1 MVEVLGLV
9 AALIAI
15 GGFIWAML
23 RHFRPEKAKRA
34 KAFSEATTSL
44 AYGYNN
50 WREATLSSKYLH
62 LLSYDDFKKVALH
75 KNQMAV
81 LPEGEQIFMFVCS
94 IVHGLWGDW
103 MPRGIPADRLL
114 PSVITLL
121 DGRPGWRPVW
131 RAAYIIEF
139 LSDGPEE
146 WLRYFPEELQS
157 NSNAVQVREV
167 ISGDGVISYLVATTQ
182 GDNSHLRD
190 KAYKTLQEIDAY
202 SPGEVPPEFNKA
214 NVPE

>member
-1 MVEVLGLV
+1 MVEALSVI

-15 GGFIWAML
+15 GGFIWAMI

-34 KAFSEATTSL
+34 KAFSEATASL
-44 AYGYNN
+44 AYGYSS
-50 WREATLSSKYLH
+50 WRDADFASKYLH

-75 KNQMAV
+75 RDQMAV
-81 LPEGEQIFMFVCS
+81 LPEGEQLFMFVCS

-103 MPRGIPADRLL
+103 MPRGIPSERVLSD
-114 PSVITLL
+114 VITLL

-131 RAAYIIEF
+131 RAAYIIES
-139 LSDGPEE
+139 LTDGGDE
-146 WLRYFPEELQS
+146 WIRYLPGELQD

-167 ISGDGVISYLVATTQ
+167 IGGDGVIAYLVAMTQ

-190 KAYKTLQEIDAY
+190 KAYATLQEIDAY

-214 NVPE
+214 NVPK